1 VEKRKQQMNK
11 IIKKLSGDLFIVVML
26 GLVSTTTAWTAIQS
40 SLHGGRSSDAG
51 SEYQLIL
58 SEANNMWITAEVK
71 YRDDLSVWKDKQVR
85 VLVDG
90 VSMDDIYS
98 DIKTANGSYELY
110 VFAMPCFYENPKGF
124 LPGCKA
130 YMDELYNP
138 YTETHKSSEYWTN
151 LSDTEGKY
159 SNQLQMLTG
168 LFAVSLF
175 LLGITTVMK
184 MKNLVAYLS
193 TFSVLIWLFG
203 AVVLSTIPTVF
214 S

>member
-1 VEKRKQQMNK
+1 
-11 IIKKLSGDLFIVVML
+11 
-26 GLVSTTTAWTAIQS
+26 
-40 SLHGGRSSDAG
+40 
-51 SEYQLIL
+51 
-58 SEANNMWITAEVK
+58 MWVTSEVK

-90 VSMDDIYS
+90 ISTDDIYE
-98 DIKTANGSYELY
+98 DIKTFNGSAELY
-110 VFAMPCFYENPKGF
+110 EFAMPCFIENPKEQ
-124 LPGCKA
+124 LPNCKP
-130 YMDELYNP
+130 YMDALYNP
-138 YTETHKSSEYWTN
+138 YTEQFNGSQYWTD
-151 LSDTEGKY
+151 LSGTEGRH

-193 TFSVLIWLFG
+193 TFSVIIWLFG
-203 AVVLSTIPTVF
+203 VAVLATIPTIF

>member
-1 VEKRKQQMNK
+1 MNK
-11 IIKKLSGDLFIVVML
+11 IIQKFSGDLFIVVML

-90 VSMDDIYS
+90 VGMDDIYS

-110 VFAMPCFYENPKGF
+110 VFAMPCFYENPKTF
-124 LPGCKA
+124 LPACKA

-151 LSDTEGKY
+151 LSDTEGKH

-175 LLGITTVMK
+175 LLGVTTVMK

-193 TFSVLIWLFG
+193 TFSVTIWLFG
-203 AVVLSTIPTVF
+203 VIVLATIPTIF

>member
-1 VEKRKQQMNK
+1 MNK
-11 IIKKLSGDLFIVVML
+11 IIQKFSGDLFIVVML

-40 SLHGGRSSDAG
+40 SLHGGRSSDAN
-51 SEYQLIL
+51 SSYQLSL
-58 SEANNMWITAEVK
+58 SEADRMWVTSEVK

-90 VSMDDIYS
+90 VSTDDIYE
-98 DIKTANGSYELY
+98 DIKTFNGSAELY
-110 VFAMPCFYENPKGF
+110 EFAMPCFIENPKEQ
-124 LPGCKA
+124 LPNCKP
-130 YMDELYNP
+130 YMDALYNP
-138 YTETHKSSEYWTN
+138 YTEQFNSSQYWTD
-151 LSDTEGKY
+151 LSGTEGRH

-193 TFSVLIWLFG
+193 TFSVIIWLFG
-203 AVVLSTIPTVF
+203 VAVLATIPTIF

>member
-1 VEKRKQQMNK
+1 MHKV
-11 IIKKLSGDLFIVVML
+11 IKKFSNDLFIVVML

-40 SLHGGRSSDAG
+40 SLHEGRSSDAS

-58 SEANNMWITAEVK
+58 SEANNMWITSEVK

-90 VSMDDIYS
+90 VGMDNIYS

-110 VFAMPCFYENPKGF
+110 TFAMPCFYEDPKGL
-124 LPGCKA
+124 LPNCKP

-151 LSDTEGKY
+151 LSDTEGKH
-159 SNQLQMLTG
+159 SDRLQMLTG
-168 LFAVSLF
+168 LFAVALF
-175 LLGITTVMK
+175 LLGITAVMK
-184 MKNLVAYLS
+184 IKNLVSYLVLFS
-193 TFSVLIWLFG
+193 TALWFLGVISLI
-203 AVVLSTIPTVF
+203 SIPTIF

>member
-1 VEKRKQQMNK
+1 MNK
-11 IIKKLSGDLFIVVML
+11 VIQKFSSDLFIVVML
-26 GLVSTTTAWTAIQS
+26 GLVSTTAAWTAIQS

-58 SEANNMWITAEVK
+58 SDADNLWITSEVK

-90 VSMDDIYS
+90 VSLDDIYG

-110 VFAMPCFYENPKGF
+110 VFAMPCFYENPKGL
-124 LPGCKA
+124 LPDCKP

-138 YTETHKSSEYWTN
+138 YTETHKSSKYWTD
-151 LSDTEGKY
+151 LSGAEGKH
-159 SNQLQMLTG
+159 SNRLQMLTG

-175 LLGITTVMK
+175 LLGVTAVMK
-184 MKNLVAYLS
+184 VKNLVAYLAM
-193 TFSVLIWLFG
+193 FSVAIWFLGIMVLI
-203 AVVLSTIPTVF
+203 SIPTIF

>member
-1 VEKRKQQMNK
+1 MHKVIEKFSSE
-11 IIKKLSGDLFIVVML
+11 LLIVIML
-26 GLVSTTTAWTAIQS
+26 GLVSTTTAWAAIQS
-40 SLHGGRSSDAG
+40 SLHGGRSSDAN
-51 SEYQLIL
+51 SSYQLSL

-90 VSMDDIYS
+90 VSTDNIYE
-98 DIKTANGSYELY
+98 DIKTFNGSAELY
-110 VFAMPCFYENPKGF
+110 EFAMPCFIENPKEQ
-124 LPGCKA
+124 LPNCKP
-130 YMDELYNP
+130 YMDALYNP
-138 YTETHKSSEYWTN
+138 YTEQFNGSQYWTD
-151 LSDTEGKY
+151 LSGTEGRH

-193 TFSVLIWLFG
+193 TFSVIIWLFG
-203 AVVLSTIPTVF
+203 VAVLATIPTIF

>member
-1 VEKRKQQMNK
+1 MHKVIEKFSSE
-11 IIKKLSGDLFIVVML
+11 LLIVIML
-26 GLVSTTTAWTAIQS
+26 GLVSTTTAWAAIQS
-40 SLHGGRSSDAG
+40 SLHGGRSSDAN
-51 SEYQLIL
+51 SSYQLSL

-90 VSMDDIYS
+90 VSTDNIYE
-98 DIKTANGSYELY
+98 DIKTFNGSAELY
-110 VFAMPCFYENPKGF
+110 EFAMPCFIENPKEQ
-124 LPGCKA
+124 LPNCKP
-130 YMDELYNP
+130 YMDALYNP
-138 YTETHKSSEYWTN
+138 YTEQFNGSQYWTD
-151 LSDTEGKY
+151 LSGTEGRH

-184 MKNLVAYLS
+184 MKNLVAYLVL
-193 TFSVLIWLFG
+193 FSIALWLIG
-203 AVVLSTIPTVF
+203 LSFLLSVPIIF